1 MKVVVDTNIFVSAIM
16 SADGAPRDIIR
27 LCLQGRLTL
36 LMGNSLFAEYEDV
49 CTREDLFTGRF
60 LASHERAQL
69 LDAFLSCCLWV
80 PIYYLWRP
88 NLRDEADNHVIE
100 LAIGGGA
107 AVIVTANKRDFARA
121 ELLFPQLA
129 IQTAGEL
136 LAAKEY

>member
-1 MKVVVDTNIFVSAIM
+1 M
-16 SADGAPRDIIR
+16 
-27 LCLQGRLTL
+27 
-36 LMGNSLFAEYEDV
+36 
-49 CTREDLFTGRF
+49 
-60 LASHERAQL
+60 

-88 NLRDEADNHVIE
+88 NLKDEGDNHLVE

-107 AVIVTANKRDFARA
+107 AVIVTANKRDFSRA

-136 LAAKEY
+136 VAEREF